1 MVIGRN
7 AVCHGLRV
15 AEKNITGNL
24 FNHIHATMRDHSAP
38 AYTFLGRICAAIVQ
52 RATQEARNEAILW
65 QPPQMGKPRVLFT
78 ATEIGESGH
87 FHMRGAH
94 K

>member
-1 MVIGRN
+1 MEG
-7 AVCHGLRV
+7 A
-15 AEKNITGNL
+15 K
-24 FNHIHATMRDHSAP
+24 
-38 AYTFLGRICAAIVQ
+38 
-52 RATQEARNEAILW
+52 
-65 QPPQMGKPRVLFT
+65 GKPRVLFT